1 MVPSNRARAC
11 SAAARGK
18 WWEWPDIR
26 HENRN
31 PFRMLGW
38 LKHGVK
44 VRTLPAAGHLADEA
58 PRDFED
64 AGRLETLQRVRNR
77 LAA

>member
-1 MVPSNRARAC
+1 
-11 SAAARGK
+11 
-18 WWEWPDIR
+18 
-26 HENRN
+26 
-31 PFRMLGW
+31 MLGW